1 MMMLRTIQS
10 VHENAASAPRP
21 RRCRRD
27 PPRAVACR
35 AEERAS
41 TSSSAPRSRGE
52 SSEDTG
58 GRARAAAACAAAVLS
73 LVSGPQPALAGGY
86 GTGFSYFEALE
97 RERAISEEAVPL
109 SSRDRRRANAPSV
122 DAASVSRRGIP
133 LSLGSLDDGSDD
145 SKVVYSDPGGFE
157 YSTRTNEKE
166 WWKDVPREKWA
177 RAAFQWSVIFLVAYN
192 VRASRTRGSA
202 VTKRLGL
209 TGAAGKA
216 LIGTRWKLTLDIGR
230 ERGTWMPPE
239 WGASGRRILCP
250 VAVELKEGGVA
261 EPVAV
266 GAFLPMTLSS
276 GKWRLEG
283 DALKFSVGMSGM
295 SRGDI
300 VLPEDELHFRTAAWG
315 STVASKGNL
324 LLLQT
329 RFGFRKEWRMAGVF
343 KAEPLLDGDDLSG
356 DEEDLYEEN
365 MKKVV
370 KDLGAMRVSERKTE

>member
-10 VHENAASAPRP
+10 VHETSASVRRARWCRGDAPRP
-21 RRCRRD
+21 
-27 PPRAVACR
+27 VACR
-35 AEERAS
+35 TEQRI
-41 TSSSAPRSRGE
+41 TPSSSASRSRGE
-52 SSEDTG
+52 SFEGAG
-58 GRARAAAACAAAVLS
+58 GRTSAAAACAAVVLS
-73 LVSGPQPALAGGY
+73 LTTGAQPALAGGY
-86 GTGFSYFEALE
+86 GTGFGYFEALE

-122 DAASVSRRGIP
+122 DGASASRRGIP
-133 LSLGSLDDGSDD
+133 LSLGASDDGSDD
-145 SKVVYSDPGGFE
+145 SGVMYSDPGGFGPA
-157 YSTRTNEKE
+157 RNEKE
-166 WWKDVPREKWA
+166 WWKDVPKEKWA
-177 RAAFQWSVIFLVAYN
+177 RAAFQWSVIGGVVYN
-192 VRASRTRGSA
+192 VRASRNRGSA

-261 EPVAV
+261 EPVGV
-266 GAFLPMTLSS
+266 GAFLPMTLSP

-295 SRGDI
+295 TRGDI
-300 VLPEDELHFRTAAWG
+300 ELPEDELHFRTAAWG

-324 LLLQT
+324 LLRQT

-343 KAEPLLDGDDLSG
+343 KVEPLLDGDDLSG